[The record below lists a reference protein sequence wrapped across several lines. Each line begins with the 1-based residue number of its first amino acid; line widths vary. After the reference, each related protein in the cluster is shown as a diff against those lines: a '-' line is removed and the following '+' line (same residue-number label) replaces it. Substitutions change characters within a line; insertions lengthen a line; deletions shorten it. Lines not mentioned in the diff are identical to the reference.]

1 MLRPLQEFRT
11 NGPLTTE
18 QYTQLDNAVKTT
30 LRQTLVARRIV
41 PILGPFGFGK
51 EAIAFNRMAD
61 VSPAQL
67 TYAWKVDASQ
77 DVVNFKQETL
87 PIPVIQKS
95 FRINARMLEASRTQG
110 TPLDVNT
117 VQSAAYQVALQED
130 KFIFYGNSA
139 DGKKTDIDGLYSGAG
154 LDYSTASD
162 WSIPEN
168 ITKSVIGAMGK
179 LLMKNIAPPY
189 NLVLSPA
196 QYVQTINL
204 MPDSGAKSYRDW
216 IIDVIKGQIMVT
228 QSMEEGKG
236 LMLAAGSRG
245 FFDVAVGIDVNLQ
258 TELLGLDHGHDLFG
272 VIFQTLVPRII
283 YPEALCKLSSI

>member
-1 MLRPLQEFRT
+1 MLKPLQEFRT

-18 QYTQLDNAVKTT
+18 QYTQLDTAIKTT
-30 LRQTLVARRIV
+30 LRQNLIARRIV
-41 PILGPFGFGK
+41 PVTGPFGFGK
-51 EAIAFNRMAD
+51 EAITHMRMAD

-77 DVVNFKQETL
+77 DIVNFKQETL

-110 TPLDVNT
+110 TALDTNT
-117 VQSAAYQVALQED
+117 AQSAAYQVALKED

-154 LDYSTASD
+154 LEDTTAND

-168 ITKSVIGAMGK
+168 IPKSIKTAIGK
-179 LLMKNIAPPY
+179 LLAKNIAPPY
-189 NLVLSPA
+189 NLVLNPKQYA
-196 QYVQTINL
+196 QALEFIPMAGTTNYLDWI
-204 MPDSGAKSYRDW
+204 SGA
-216 IIDVIKGQIMVT
+216 IKGQILMT
-228 QSMEEGKG
+228 SAMEEDKA
-236 LMLAAGSRG
+236 LVLAAGSRG

-258 TELLGLDHGHDLFG
+258 TEIMDLDHGHDLFG

-283 YPEALCKLSSI
+283 YPEALCKLTSI

>member
-1 MLRPLQEFRT
+1 MLKPLQEFRT

-18 QYTQLDNAVKTT
+18 QYTQLDTAVKTT
-30 LRQTLVARRIV
+30 LRQNLVARRIV
-41 PILGPFGFGK
+41 PVTGPFGFGK
-51 EAIAFNRMAD
+51 EAISYMRMKD

-77 DVVNFKQETL
+77 DIVNFKVETL

-95 FRINARMLEASRTQG
+95 FRINNRMLEASRTQG

-117 VQSAAYQVALQED
+117 AQSAAYQVALQED

-154 LDYSTASD
+154 LDYSTVSD
-162 WSIPEN
+162 WSLPEN
-168 ITKSVIGAMGK
+168 ISKSVIGAMGK
-179 LLMKNIAPPY
+179 LLMENIAPPY
-189 NLVLSPA
+189 NLVLNPA
-196 QYVQTINL
+196 QYVQAINL
-204 MPDSGAKSYRDW
+204 MPNNNANNYLSW
-216 IIDVIKGQIMVT
+216 ISDAIKGQILV
-228 QSMEEGKG
+228 SPGIEEGSA

-258 TELLGLDHGHDLFG
+258 TEILGLDYGHDLFG